1 MFLKVPETMDNTESL
16 SAGDIMRELNFRGF
30 HGRQYNSI
38 AIGRAMKRLGFE
50 CKKIRGSIKYLVTK
64 VDPDERNRNNKE
76 EAKEFIPEI
85 F

>member
-1 MFLKVPETMDNTESL
+1 MNQLFGLQHRNRVPLCT
-16 SAGDIMRELNFRGF
+16 
-30 HGRQYNSI
+30 
-38 AIGRAMKRLGFE
+38 KRLGFE

-64 VDPDERNRNNKE
+64 VNTDERNRNNKE

>member
-1 MFLKVPETMDNTESL
+1 MNDTESL

-30 HGRQYNSI
+30 RGRQYNSI

-50 CKKIRGSIKYLVTK
+50 CKKIRGCIKYLVTK

-76 EAKEFIPEI
+76 ETKEFIPEI